1 MTTPSVPVQP
11 EPNAIRATPTPVRA
25 APTPVRAEPARALT
39 QKVII
44 IGAGPAGLMAAE
56 VLSNAGIQVHVY
68 DAMPSAG
75 RKFLLAGIGGLNLTH
90 SEPPE
95 SFLTRFY
102 ERNSH
107 LTQVITAQPAIELGA
122 WAKGL
127 GIDTFTGTSGRI
139 FPTDM
144 KAAPL
149 LRAWLHRLRSNG
161 VQFHMRHRWTGWD
174 ESATGQSLGALK
186 FEKTTAGSPEIA
198 DPNASGTPEN
208 STTSNSIAQ
217 STVSARSVQ
226 HITVQADATIL
237 ALGGAS
243 WQRLGS
249 DGAWVPW
256 LRAKGIDVADLQP
269 ANCGFD
275 VSTNGKPGWS
285 EHFTTKYAGH
295 PFKTVAIKIEG
306 NGTKPD
312 NAFDFHRQGEF
323 VATQTG
329 VEGSLIY
336 ATSKLL
342 RERIATY
349 GSATFHLDL
358 LPQWDA
364 AKVLCEV
371 SHPRGSRSLSS
382 HLSSRLNLE
391 GIKLNILYE
400 LLSKEAM
407 NDPQQLA
414 TAIKSLPITVTATR
428 PLDEAISTAG
438 GIRFEAMTAQ
448 YMLSQLPGVF
458 CAGEMLDWEAPTGG
472 YLLTAAMATGR
483 AAGEGAFEFVSRL

>member
-1 MTTPSVPVQP
+1 MNILNTTAQSEFASTRPAPVKG
-11 EPNAIRATPTPVRA
+11 
-25 APTPVRAEPARALT
+25 LT
-39 QKVII
+39 STKQVAI

-56 VLSNAGIQVHVY
+56 VLSNAGLVVHVY

-90 SEPPE
+90 SEPLAP
-95 SFLTRFY
+95 FLTRY
-102 ERNSH
+102 GERKQQFSD
-107 LTQVITAQPAIELGA
+107 VIIEQPAIEIAA
-122 WAKGL
+122 WAKTL
-127 GIDTFTGTSGRI
+127 GIDTFVGTSGRI

-149 LRAWLHRLRSNG
+149 LRAWLHRLRGKG

-174 ESATGQSLGALK
+174 DEGALK
-186 FEKTTAGSPEIA
+186 FEKTTAGSA
-198 DPNASGTPEN
+198 VDNMNMLGVSTP
-208 STTSNSIAQ
+208 ST
-217 STVSARSVQ
+217 SARSVQ
-226 HITVQADATIL
+226 HITVKTQATVL

-256 LRAKGIDVADLQP
+256 LRANGIDVADLQP

-275 VSTNGKPGWS
+275 VSANGKPGWS
-285 EHFTTKYAGH
+285 EHFSSKYAGQ
-295 PFKTVAIKIEG
+295 PFKTVTITVP
-306 NGTKPD
+306 GT
-312 NAFDFHRQGEF
+312 DFHRQGEF

-329 VEGSLIY
+329 LEGSLIY
-336 ATSKLL
+336 AASKLL
-342 RERIATY
+342 RERIAAQ
-349 GSATFHLDL
+349 GSATLRLDL

-364 AKVLCEV
+364 AKVLREV

-400 LLSKEAM
+400 LLGKDAM
-407 NDPQQLA
+407 NNPQQLA
-414 TAIKSLPITVTATR
+414 AAIKSLPITVTATR
-428 PLDEAISTAG
+428 PIDEAISTAG
-438 GIRFEAMTAQ
+438 GVRFEAMTAQ

-483 AAGEGAFEFVSRL
+483 AAGEGALSHVS